1 MDINYLMESDESSS
15 IDDDFLIYE
24 DNSLIAANPGKPV
37 NKFLKAHKKLLSKDE
52 KEYLSLYN
60 TIWYYTKNID
70 RFEYDKE
77 GRYKIKLGDCVNCQY
92 EIISSLGGGAFS
104 NVYKVFDY
112 KHDEEFA
119 LKIIRNEPRFIKQ
132 AQKEM
137 ELLVNINH
145 PNCLRVASIFY
156 YNKSFGFTF
165 PIYKNNLY
173 EELKS
178 NNMQGLEEI
187 LVKRY
192 GKELLHGLDYLKK
205 KQIIHAD
212 LKPENIMVDFHGK
225 LKIIDFGSSYKERDV
240 QRIYTYI
247 QSRYYRAPEIP
258 LGLGI
263 STAID
268 MWSFACIIYE
278 LLTGKPLFRC
288 KNEKQLVVGIIGVI
302 NMPPDYLINKST
314 QYLKFFRFSSSKD
327 KWVVIEKLC
336 PPTFKPGYKKLS
348 LIDKDLEKVFNYCLQ
363 WDSVDRCH
371 PSDLLSNKYFN

>member
-1 MDINYLMESDESSS
+1 MERNCYRD
-15 IDDDFLIYE
+15 L
-24 DNSLIAANPGKPV
+24 
-37 NKFLKAHKKLLSKDE
+37 
-52 KEYLSLYN
+52 
-60 TIWYYTKNID
+60 TI
-70 RFEYDKE
+70 
-77 GRYKIKLGDCVNCQY
+77 
-92 EIISSLGGGAFS
+92 
-104 NVYKVFDY
+104 
-112 KHDEEFA
+112 
-119 LKIIRNEPRFIKQ
+119 
-132 AQKEM
+132 
-137 ELLVNINH
+137 
-145 PNCLRVASIFY
+145 
-156 YNKSFGFTF
+156 
-165 PIYKNNLY
+165 
-173 EELKS
+173 
-178 NNMQGLEEI
+178 
-187 LVKRY
+187 
-192 GKELLHGLDYLKK
+192 KK

-288 KNEKQLVVGIIGVI
+288 KNEKQLIVGIIGVI
-302 NMPPDYLINKST
+302 DMPPDYLINKST
-314 QYLKFFRFSSSKD
+314 QYMKFFRFSSSKD